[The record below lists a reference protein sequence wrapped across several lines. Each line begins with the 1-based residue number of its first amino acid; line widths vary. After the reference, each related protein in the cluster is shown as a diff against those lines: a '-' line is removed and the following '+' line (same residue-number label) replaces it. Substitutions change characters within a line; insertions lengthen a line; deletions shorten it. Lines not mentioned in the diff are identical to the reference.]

1 MAKQYLSTYIAKLKE
16 IRPFVTGFSAADGYD
31 IRRALR
37 WTPAQKAQIT
47 RYAKLINEQAAVSSY
62 VYRPR
67 RQDHLRAAQRARGVT
82 GHPKLKVAF
91 MPTPPV
97 RGKDGVLRPTK
108 PDIRFSAKGEI
119 KITVASHG
127 SERDYLLFEDFGFT
141 KADFVQDPEGVIEAI
156 LAQTDYRFYNIITGE
171 YEYGKGAPRLMSRH
185 EIIPQ
190 IKRFIDEYANE
201 EKYDPEDSNSSF
213 IGNWLFGLLGYRF
226 TRFKDAQQYVRSQ
239 RDYANER
246 KAFNRRKRQIF
257 QAIERLEKEMA
268 QLKRYRRI
276 NERVSRLAQ
285 RLITAHLKRTRSEK
299 IISALLEAR
308 RYIQTHRDQQLPDWL
323 RGYVLAEKQG
333 QIDRQNELLS
343 EITRERLQRRAFK
356 Q

>member
-16 IRPFVTGFSAADGYD
+16 IRPFVTGFSAIDGYD
-31 IRRALR
+31 IRRASQ
-37 WTPAQKAQIT
+37 WTAAQKAQIT

-67 RQDHLRAAQRARGVT
+67 RRDHLRAAQRARGVT

-141 KADFVQDPEGVIEAI
+141 KEDFAQDWQGVIETI
-156 LAQTDYRFYNIITGE
+156 LEQTDYRFYNVITGE
-171 YEYGKGAPRLMSRH
+171 YELGRGAPRLM
-185 EIIPQ
+185 E
-190 IKRFIDEYANE
+190 KDELLARVKKLVENYDE
-201 EKYDPEDSNSSF
+201 DQYDPEDENSSYF
-213 IGNWLFGLLGYRF
+213 GNWLFGLLGYRF
-226 TRFKDAQQYVRSQ
+226 NTLSDRKKYVKSQ

-246 KAFNRRKRQIF
+246 KQFNRRKRQIF

-268 QLKRYRRI
+268 QLRRYRRI

-299 IISALLEAR
+299 TTSALLEAR